1 MDIDI
6 RVILTGFFLVVGC
19 FLFLVASIGVI
30 RFPDFFTRM
39 HAAGKA
45 DSLGQACIIIG
56 LIIYSGFNQVSLKL
70 FLIMITVFVINTTAT
85 HYLAKAAYM
94 KGVKPWVKGSKYGE
108 ADPFALAS
116 PTNVTHKKAK
126 AKK

>member
-6 RVILTGFFLVVGC
+6 RVILTALFLAIGC

-56 LIIYSGFNQVSLKL
+56 LMIYSGFTQVSLKL
-70 FLIMITVFVINTTAT
+70 FLIMIMIFIINTTAT
-85 HYLAKAAYM
+85 HFLAKAAYI
-94 KGVKPWVKGSKYGE
+94 KGVKPWVKGCKYGE
-108 ADPFALAS
+108 SDPFAVFSAA
-116 PTNVTHKKAK
+116 NVVGKKPK

>member
-1 MDIDI
+1 MDI
-6 RVILTGFFLVVGC
+6 RVILTGLFLVIGC
-19 FLFLVASIGVI
+19 LLFLVASIGVI

-56 LIIYSGFNQVSLKL
+56 LMIYSGFTQVSLKL
-70 FLIMITVFVINTTAT
+70 FLIMIMIFIINTTAT
-85 HYLAKAAYM
+85 HFLAKAAYM
-94 KGVKPWVKGSKYGE
+94 KGVKPWVKGCKYGE
-108 ADPFALAS
+108 TDPFAISTTA
-116 PTNVTHKKAK
+116 NVVGKKAK

>member
-6 RVILTGFFLVVGC
+6 RVILTGFFLAVGC

-39 HAAGKA
+39 HAAGKS

-70 FLIMITVFVINTTAT
+70 LMIMVTVFIINTTAT

-94 KGVKPWVKGSKYGE
+94 KGVKPWVKGCKYGE
-108 ADPFALAS
+108 ADPFAISS
-116 PTNVTHKKAK
+116 PTNVTRKKAK
-126 AKK
+126 ANK